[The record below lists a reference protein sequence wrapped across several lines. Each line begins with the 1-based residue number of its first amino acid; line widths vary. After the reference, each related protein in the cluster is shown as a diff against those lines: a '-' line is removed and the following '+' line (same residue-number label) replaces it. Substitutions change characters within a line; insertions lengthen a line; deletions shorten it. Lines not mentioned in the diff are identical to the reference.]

1 MSSAGGYNRV
11 MLTRR
16 SATRRLALGGIAALS
31 LPHIVRADSF
41 PNGPFRILVP
51 FGPGS
56 ATDQSARTIAEG
68 LNRLFNVPAVVENK
82 PGANGAIAAEVAA
95 KARPDGQTIFVCSN
109 TAAASNVALMKSLSY
124 DPLRDFDSVTLIG
137 KAPVFMIVNPK
148 VEANTAAEFAVLCKR
163 RPGQINF
170 GSGSASTRISGE
182 LLKARAD
189 IDMVHVPYK
198 STPLAL
204 QDTMAGHVQMCFAD
218 PVTSLPQVKAGT
230 VRCLGVGNRGRYRL
244 TPDIP
249 TLIEQ
254 GIPDFELMTWTGVLF
269 PKGVP
274 EPVFTTLRDAIVKI
288 ITEPGYVER
297 QAAGGSEIAPASPEE
312 MRRIQIAEIRLYR
325 DMMKIAGI
333 EPE

>member
-1 MSSAGGYNRV
+1 M
-11 MLTRR
+11 R
-16 SATRRLALGGIAALS
+16 SFGLAS
-31 LPHIVRADSF
+31 
-41 PNGPFRILVP
+41 
-51 FGPGS
+51 
-56 ATDQSARTIAEG
+56 
-68 LNRLFNVPAVVENK
+68 
-82 PGANGAIAAEVAA
+82 
-95 KARPDGQTIFVCSN
+95 
-109 TAAASNVALMKSLSY
+109 
-124 DPLRDFDSVTLIG
+124 
-137 KAPVFMIVNPK
+137 
-148 VEANTAAEFAVLCKR
+148 LCKR

-182 LLKARAD
+182 LLKARAG

-288 ITEPGYVER
+288 ITEPGYVDR
-297 QAAGGSEIAPASPEE
+297 QAAGGSEIAPTSPEE
-312 MRRIQIAEIRLYR
+312 MRRIQLAEIQLYR

>member
-1 MSSAGGYNRV
+1 MIMIDRRHFLLAG
-11 MLTRR
+11 
-16 SATRRLALGGIAALS
+16 AALS
-31 LPHIVRADSF
+31 IGGAARADTF
-41 PNGPFRILVP
+41 PSGPFRIIVP

-56 ATDQSARTIAEG
+56 ATDQSARNVAEG
-68 LNRLFNVPAVVENK
+68 LNRTFGVPAVVENK

-109 TAAASNVALMKSLSY
+109 TAAASNVAMMKSLPY
-124 DPLRDFDSVTLIG
+124 DPLNDFDPVTIIG
-137 KAPVFMIVNPK
+137 RAPVFMIVNPK
-148 VEANTAAEFAVLCKR
+148 VEAKTAAEFVALAKR
-163 RPGQINF
+163 QPGKINF

-182 LLKARAD
+182 LLKAKAG

-198 STPLAL
+198 STPAAL

-230 VRCLGVGNRGRYRL
+230 VRCLGVGSRGRYTL

-254 GIPDFELMTWTGVLF
+254 GIPDFELMTWTGVLM
-269 PKGVP
+269 PKGVAQ
-274 EPVFTTLRDAIVKI
+274 PVLSKLRAAILLA
-288 ITEPGYVER
+288 ITDPAYVER
-297 QAAGGSEIAPASPEE
+297 QAQGGSEIAPSTPEE
-312 MRRIQIAEIRLYR
+312 MRQIQIAEIQLYR

>member
-1 MSSAGGYNRV
+1 

-16 SATRRLALGGIAALS
+16 FLMAATSAVAAPGIV
-31 LPHIVRADSF
+31 HADTF
-41 PNGPFRILVP
+41 PNGPIRILVP

-56 ATDQSARTIAEG
+56 ATDQGARNIAEG
-68 LNRLFNVPAVVENK
+68 LNKIFGVPAVVENK
-82 PGANGAIAAEVAA
+82 PGANGAIAADLAA
-95 KARPDGQTIFVCSN
+95 KSKPDGQTIFVCSN
-109 TAAASNVALMKSLSY
+109 TAAASNVALMKSLPY
-124 DPLRDFDSVTLIG
+124 DPLKDFDPVTIIG
-137 KAPVFMIVNPK
+137 KAPVFMIVNPS
-148 VEANTAAEFAVLCKR
+148 VDARTAPEFVALAKR
-163 RPGQINF
+163 QPGKINF
-170 GSGSASTRISGE
+170 GSGSSSTRISGE
-182 LLKARAD
+182 LLKAKAG

-204 QDTMAGHVQMCFAD
+204 QDTMSGHVQMCFAD
-218 PVTSLPQVKAGT
+218 PVTSMPQVKAGT
-230 VRCLGVGNRGRYRL
+230 VRCLGVGNRGRYKL

-274 EPVFTTLRDAIVKI
+274 QPVFTKLRDAIVKT
-288 ITEPGYVER
+288 ITEPTYVER
-297 QAAGGSEIAPASPEE
+297 QAVGGSEIAPTTPEE
-312 MRRIQIAEIRLYR
+312 MRAIQVAEIQLYR